1 MNVVVLL
8 AFIGYVAGD
17 ALLGQEECVWGPT
30 YWCSHV
36 SHARQCGAVQH
47 CMGTVWKYQ
56 ILPKPADADKEKT
69 SVKACTY
76 CELLVNEVKDV
87 LHEKMTEAKIA
98 SLLSNVCTY
107 LPNSD
112 LIDLCKGIVTEY
124 APEIIE
130 MINNDIST
138 DMICTAVGF
147 CPGLEDARTP
157 NPEPTKLYTPEGTQA
172 VGSRVAKNTTYCQ
185 DCMRFFHDVQ
195 ESITSKETETQLEQ
209 LLNQTICSHLG
220 PVASVCMDLLHQY
233 LPMGL
238 QILASQIDPDITC
251 RVFGFC
257 FSSGQHVPVI
267 YIKNVFMGRGPMKS
281 EECDICKDLVTEIDN
296 AIKDSTTQAKV
307 KEILE
312 NQVCPELGS
321 LQDSCKQLVEE
332 YLPMVFELLANELDP
347 KTICEA
353 ISFCNTPQ
361 LAPVVE
367 AALVEPAKMV
377 GPGMVKDDLPC
388 TVCKLVVQEID
399 TFLKQNKTEE
409 EIKSLI
415 DDVCKKLM
423 TKDLQDQCSSFVDE
437 YLELVLSLLAKE
449 LDPVAVCQEIKLCS
463 KALLDVDIQ
472 AKPLK
477 AGDGCDICIIVVQRL
492 EQLLANASQ
501 EEILAELEK
510 ICAYV
515 PAEYTTQCEKYMKE
529 YAPLIISALKSK
541 MDPRAACALAQ
552 MCKSG
557 APMMTIPIPED
568 SVKEKAG
575 PSMECEL
582 CGTVL
587 YYIKILLGNN
597 ASKEEIKTEIEK
609 LCDQLPTELTST
621 CKSLVENYLDKVIDM
636 LVKDIDI
643 NTICQE
649 IGLCPALTSSSLGTD
664 VVISPLMKPIDT
676 LPLML
681 PSVGKETENNVQ
693 VKEKAGP
700 SMECELCGTVLYYI
714 KVLLGNNASK
724 EEIKTEI
731 EKLCTQLPT
740 ELTSECKSLVENYLD
755 KVIDMLVKDIDI
767 NTICQEIGLCP
778 ALTSSSLGT
787 DVVISPLMKPM
798 DTLPLMLPSV
808 GKETENNVQANAIE
822 CEACQEVMKYLDSQL
837 QENKTEEHI
846 KEVLKEV
853 CSRMPS
859 AISGECS
866 KLVDQYTQLIIDYIL
881 LSESPDAICKSL
893 RLCAQASVA
902 SMKQLPKPVHVKL
915 VKDPQERPLKAGPE
929 CMLCEFV
936 LKEIDNLLKGNMSEA
951 AIKSALAKVC
961 SLMPETIAEECDTF
975 VNQYAAQ
982 IIDLLIHEIDPK
994 TICTS
999 IGLCATKEVVLKERP
1014 VKGGPEC
1021 VLCEFVL
1028 KEIDNLLKGNK
1039 SEAAIKS
1046 ALAKVCSLLPDTIAQ
1061 ECNNFV
1067 NQYAAQIIQL
1077 LIQEIDPKQICAS
1090 IGLCATKEVVV
1101 KDVVAAGPIC
1111 VLCEFVMRE
1120 LDGMLKGNRS
1130 VVAIEEALD
1139 KVCSL
1144 MPDTLSAECTD
1155 FVKQYGKLVIQF
1167 LVQELDPKEI
1177 CTKLTLCSGDLI
1189 GNFAA
1194 KVQIIKD
1201 APKVKNEDLCEVCK
1215 LVVGEIK
1222 QYIKENH
1229 TDAEVE
1235 KYLKQ
1240 LCNIL
1245 PNTVTAQCHDIV
1257 SQYVPAI
1264 LRLLEENLNETQV
1277 CQGITLCPK
1286 VQTETL
1292 SKASHTLFFHPSK
1305 PLLGAKNCT
1314 WGPSYWCASKENAH
1328 KCGAVEHCMKHVWN

>member
-1 MNVVVLL
+1 
-8 AFIGYVAGD
+8 
-17 ALLGQEECVWGPT
+17 
-30 YWCSHV
+30 
-36 SHARQCGAVQH
+36 
-47 CMGTVWKYQ
+47 
-56 ILPKPADADKEKT
+56 
-69 SVKACTY
+69 
-76 CELLVNEVKDV
+76 
-87 LHEKMTEAKIA
+87 
-98 SLLSNVCTY
+98 
-107 LPNSD
+107 
-112 LIDLCKGIVTEY
+112 
-124 APEIIE
+124 
-130 MINNDIST
+130 
-138 DMICTAVGF
+138 
-147 CPGLEDARTP
+147 
-157 NPEPTKLYTPEGTQA
+157 
-172 VGSRVAKNTTYCQ
+172 
-185 DCMRFFHDVQ
+185 
-195 ESITSKETETQLEQ
+195 
-209 LLNQTICSHLG
+209 
-220 PVASVCMDLLHQY
+220 
-233 LPMGL
+233 
-238 QILASQIDPDITC
+238 
-251 RVFGFC
+251 
-257 FSSGQHVPVI
+257 
-267 YIKNVFMGRGPMKS
+267 
-281 EECDICKDLVTEIDN
+281 
-296 AIKDSTTQAKV
+296 
-307 KEILE
+307 
-312 NQVCPELGS
+312 
-321 LQDSCKQLVEE
+321 
-332 YLPMVFELLANELDP
+332 
-347 KTICEA
+347 
-353 ISFCNTPQ
+353 
-361 LAPVVE
+361 
-367 AALVEPAKMV
+367 
-377 GPGMVKDDLPC
+377 
-388 TVCKLVVQEID
+388 
-399 TFLKQNKTEE
+399 
-409 EIKSLI
+409 
-415 DDVCKKLM
+415 
-423 TKDLQDQCSSFVDE
+423 
-437 YLELVLSLLAKE
+437 
-449 LDPVAVCQEIKLCS
+449 
-463 KALLDVDIQ
+463 
-472 AKPLK
+472 
-477 AGDGCDICIIVVQRL
+477 
-492 EQLLANASQ
+492 
-501 EEILAELEK
+501 
-510 ICAYV
+510 
-515 PAEYTTQCEKYMKE
+515 
-529 YAPLIISALKSK
+529 
-541 MDPRAACALAQ
+541 
-552 MCKSG
+552 
-557 APMMTIPIPED
+557 
-568 SVKEKAG
+568 
-575 PSMECEL
+575 MECEL

-822 CEACQEVMKYLDSQL
+822 CEACQEVMKYLNSQL

-961 SLMPETIAEECDTF
+961 SLLPETIAEECDTF
-975 VNQYAAQ
+975 
-982 IIDLLIHEIDPK
+982 
-994 TICTS
+994 
-999 IGLCATKEVVLKERP
+999 
-1014 VKGGPEC
+1014 
-1021 VLCEFVL
+1021 
-1028 KEIDNLLKGNK
+1028 
-1039 SEAAIKS
+1039 AAIKS

-1120 LDGMLKGNRS
+1120 LDGMLKGNRN
-1130 VVAIEEALD
+1130 
-1139 KVCSL
+1139 
-1144 MPDTLSAECTD
+1144 TLSAECTD

-1201 APKVKNEDLCEVCK
+1201 TPKVKNEDLCEVCK

-1245 PNTVTAQCHDIV
+1245 PDTVTAQCHDIV

-1277 CQGITLCPK
+1277 CQRAQLRSGRVKWSWTCGHLACRVTRCPK
-1286 VQTETL
+1286 LTTGGQTARPL
-1292 SKASHTLFFHPSK
+1292 SKLTLGSSEKYRYDLARHLSSHKTPQRTKGIQMAPNRPPLTD
-1305 PLLGAKNCT
+1305 PLLRRPYSAALFSCTNIVCYKKRFAVCVMAIQGADVNPVNLLLFSTRPRKLSNMLRF
-1314 WGPSYWCASKENAH
+1314 GPKERHGMN
-1328 KCGAVEHCMKHVWN
+1328 N